1 MTAGFQAWTD
11 TGLVQIDGSSQ
22 NFALRQSFSVTTGS
36 GTVNIGKSNAGV
48 QYTVAANVANFT
60 VSAVYPLI
68 ALYSPN
74 AYATIL
80 KCQNVGT
87 NSWSIQVWS
96 NVAATVQVYVFD
108 QSLAAAPSGA
118 GYGLQ
123 VFDASGNLIADARQ
137 RLARVLDM
145 QSGNIMGAGPGWGQ
159 WNQVDLRQYTFGP
172 YSGVA
177 KIGVAAIATAWV
189 SAPAGGNDSGWYNVS
204 GLQTVGNTIN
214 FQYAYNAVGST
225 THPGNNTCFGS
236 QYDWAFLAVDLSYI

>member
-11 TGLVQIDGSSQ
+11 TGLVQIDGTSQ
-22 NFALRQSFSVTTGS
+22 NFALRQTIGVTTGA
-36 GTVNIGKSNAGV
+36 GTVNVGKSNAGV
-48 QYTVAANVANFT
+48 QYTVAANVANLT
-60 VSAVYPLI
+60 ITAVSPLI

-80 KCQNVGT
+80 RCKNNNDGT
-87 NSWSIQVWS
+87 WSLQIWS
-96 NVAATVQVYVFD
+96 NVAASVTLYVFD
-108 QSLAAAPSGA
+108 QSQAAAPSGP
-118 GYGLQ
+118 GFGLQ
-123 VFDASGNLIADARQ
+123 VFDVSGRLVADARQ
-137 RLARVLDM
+137 RLARVLDI

-172 YSGVA
+172 YAGVA
-177 KIGVAAIATAWV
+177 KVGVAAIATAWV

-225 THPGNNTCFGS
+225 SHPGNNTCFGS
-236 QYDWAFLAVDLSYI
+236 QYDWQFLAIDLSNL